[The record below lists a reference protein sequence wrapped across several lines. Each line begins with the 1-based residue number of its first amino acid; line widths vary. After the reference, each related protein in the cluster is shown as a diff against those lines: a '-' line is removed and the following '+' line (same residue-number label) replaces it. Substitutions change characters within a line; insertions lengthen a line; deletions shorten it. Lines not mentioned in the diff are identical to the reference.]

1 MVVGLKIVALISS
14 AEWLC
19 VQHRC
24 RSQLF
29 CIFSPWAFFLALG
42 SLRSVYFSLLALFL
56 LSVICLFTASR
67 VKLSCPRGDSSNS
80 LMQKCLQESFF
91 QFSHSECHI
100 LTLVGF
106 IYTLDSSN
114 YSLITFKQSQ
124 FASLPG
130 PLIVQFLGLAK
141 SHNIKILYQVYIL
154 GLFSNPVV
162 VEFCAK

>member
-14 AEWLC
+14 TEQLC
-19 VQHRC
+19 VQRRC
-24 RSQLF
+24 QKLALLH
-29 CIFSPWAFFLALG
+29 FSPWAFFLALG

-67 VKLSCPRGDSSNS
+67 VKLSCPRGDSSYS

-106 IYTLDSSN
+106 IYILDSSN
-114 YSLITFKQSQ
+114 YSSITFRLSQ
-124 FASLPG
+124 FASTPG
-130 PLIVQFLGLAK
+130 PCIVRFLGLAK
-141 SHNIKILYQVYIL
+141 NRTV
-154 GLFSNPVV
+154 
-162 VEFCAK
+162 

>member
-14 AEWLC
+14 AEQLC
-19 VQHRC
+19 VQHAIAPL
-24 RSQLF
+24 QKLALLH
-29 CIFSPWAFFLALG
+29 FSPWAFFLALG

-100 LTLVGF
+100 LTLAASKVIHPKYQKHLKKKLLNKYIWGDKNGLVF
-106 IYTLDSSN
+106 GRLACISSKN
-114 YSLITFKQSQ
+114 LKYNK
-124 FASLPG
+124 
-130 PLIVQFLGLAK
+130 
-141 SHNIKILYQVYIL
+141 
-154 GLFSNPVV
+154 
-162 VEFCAK
+162 